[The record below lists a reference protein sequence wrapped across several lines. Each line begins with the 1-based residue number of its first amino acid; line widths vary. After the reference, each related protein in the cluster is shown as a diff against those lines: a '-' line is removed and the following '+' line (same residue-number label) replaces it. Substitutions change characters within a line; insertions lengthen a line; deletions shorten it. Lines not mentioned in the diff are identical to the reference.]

1 VCVISTIE
9 YFTNIRGCQ
18 LIFST
23 VEKKWDFVTQDMI
36 RNCGT
41 VEVLRGMMFG
51 S

>member
-1 VCVISTIE
+1 MLYKYKGTLADFHTEV
-9 YFTNIRGCQ
+9 
-18 LIFST
+18 
-23 VEKKWDFVTQDMI
+23 KKWDSVTQDLI